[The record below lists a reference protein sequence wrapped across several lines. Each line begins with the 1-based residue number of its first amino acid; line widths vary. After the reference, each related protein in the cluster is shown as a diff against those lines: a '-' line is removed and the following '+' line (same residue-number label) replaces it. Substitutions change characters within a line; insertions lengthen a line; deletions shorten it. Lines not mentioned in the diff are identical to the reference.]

1 MLEEINWRTWRR
13 QGHTILEHFEREKA
27 EQNLKTILVNQKL
40 LKTKTNKEKSQKE
53 DEAKKNAQNIL
64 NTLRKK
70 QVVSLDSIK
79 TLLNNNCRQM
89 RSQKRDE
96 ESEK

>member
-1 MLEEINWRTWRR
+1 MYLKAPRA
-13 QGHTILEHFEREKA
+13 HSSLEHFERKKA

-40 LKTKTNKEKSQKE
+40 LQSKTDKEKSQKE

-70 QVVSLDSIK
+70 QVVRLKNIS
-79 TLLNNNCRQM
+79 TLLNTHYRQM
-89 RSQKRDE
+89 KSQNKGE
-96 ESEK
+96 EIEK

>member
-1 MLEEINWRTWRR
+1 MAYLKAPRAHNS
-13 QGHTILEHFEREKA
+13 LEHFERKKA

-40 LKTKTNKEKSQKE
+40 LQTKNQKEKSQKE

-70 QVVSLDSIK
+70 QVVRLDSIK
-79 TLLNNNCRQM
+79 TLLNNHYRQM
-89 RSQKRDE
+89 KWLRRGE